1 MSQFKDGQEFSL
13 GLFVL
18 YRPSSEGMRE
28 SNAVVIYFIEVYFW
42 HDFILV
48 SSVQLND
55 LICVYIAEWSQ

>member
-28 SNAVVIYFIEVYFW
+28 SNAVVIYFIEVYF
-42 HDFILV
+42 
-48 SSVQLND
+48 
-55 LICVYIAEWSQ
+55 